1 MSLKTNYKDDKFAGK
16 RIYKMDTLEG
26 GLVTLEDQTQYQEE
40 GDIFSAADINAT
52 NTAVNS
58 NTAGLSQAEKM
69 IAGLQ
74 DKIVVNLPVSGWS
87 GTAPFTQTIPLL
99 GIKNTDNPIPGMLY
113 PDNLTD
119 DRKAQIDKSSNMIT
133 EIETLDG
140 SLKVTCQFKRPT
152 ADLIL
157 VLKGVSL

>member
-74 DKIVVNLPVSGWS
+74 DKIVVNLPVS
-87 GTAPFTQTIPLL
+87 
-99 GIKNTDNPIPGMLY
+99 KNC
-113 PDNLTD
+113 
-119 DRKAQIDKSSNMIT
+119 R
-133 EIETLDG
+133 
-140 SLKVTCQFKRPT
+140 
-152 ADLIL
+152 
-157 VLKGVSL
+157 

>member
-1 MSLKTNYKDDKFAGK
+1 MSLRTNYRDDKYAGK

-52 NTAVNS
+52 NKAVNS
-58 NTAGLSQAEKM
+58 NTAGLSWAEKM

-74 DKIVVNLPVSGWS
+74 DKTIVSLPVSGWS
-87 GTAPFTQTIPLL
+87 GAAPFTQIIPLP

-113 PDNLTD
+113 PDNLTE

-140 SLKVTCQFKRPT
+140 SLKVTCRFKRPT
-152 ADLIL
+152 VDLIL
-157 VLKGVSL
+157 ALKGVSL

>member
-1 MSLKTNYKDDKFAGK
+1 MSLRTDYRDDKFAGK

-58 NTAGLSQAEKM
+58 NTAGLSRAEKM
-69 IAGLQ
+69 IAELQ
-74 DKIVVNLPVSGWS
+74 GKTIVSLPVSGWS
-87 GTAPFTQTIPLL
+87 GTAPYTQTISIS
-99 GIKNTDNPIPGMLY
+99 GIKSSDNPIPGMLY
-113 PDNLTD
+113 PDNLTED
-119 DRKAQIDKSSNMIT
+119 MKAQIDKSSNMIT

-140 SLKVTCQFKRPT
+140 SLKVTCRFKRPT
-152 ADLIL
+152 ANLIL
-157 VLKGVSL
+157 SLKGVSL